1 MRVEAALSEGR
12 AASIFWEG
20 GRMRAAERDG
30 GGTCF
35 AESRLYTAESRRFT
49 KTRGVAM
56 MRAMANRPP
65 RLERLFA
72 EYQAPL
78 WFVTFN
84 THRRAHLLDNA
95 AMHKRFRQF
104 CAKAVERQIL
114 VGRYVLMPDHA
125 HLFVAGAPD
134 FDLAAWV
141 RILKLSLSSGIP
153 VPRPHWQE
161 GFFDHLLRHG
171 ESYAE
176 KWEYVRQN
184 PVRAGLVK
192 TPDDWPYQ
200 GEFTALLFD

>member
-1 MRVEAALSEGR
+1 MRFGETVE
-12 AASIFWEG
+12 
-20 GRMRAAERDG
+20 

-35 AESRLYTAESRRFT
+35 AESRLYTVESRLFT
-49 KTRGVAM
+49 KMRGLASV
-56 MRAMANRPP
+56 RAMANRPP

-72 EYQAPL
+72 EYQVPL
-78 WFVTFN
+78 WFITFN
-84 THRRAHLLDNA
+84 THRRAPLLANA
-95 AMHKRFRQF
+95 AMHKRFLDF

-114 VGRYVLMPDHA
+114 VGRYVLMPDHV
-125 HLFVAGAPD
+125 HLFVAGAQE

-161 GFFDHLLRHG
+161 GFFDHLVRRG

-184 PVRAGLVK
+184 PVRAGLVR
-192 TPDDWPYQ
+192 TPDEWPYQ
-200 GEFTALLFD
+200 GEFTALPFD